1 MQTSHRFITI
11 IFASLITVLV
21 IFGMSVFYKV
31 EIHNPEIIE
40 IPKGSNTNS
49 ISNLLHQNKLI
60 LNPSLFKLYSR
71 LTASDESY
79 KAGEYLFKSPES
91 IHTLIHKITDGN
103 FFYRKLT
110 ILPGLSINEILK
122 LGSSPGLINDLG
134 NSLEIAHQSKSISLQ
149 EGIFFPDTYF
159 YLKDETFSSILIRSH
174 EYWKTASASLW
185 QERQDNL
192 PFTKLE
198 EAVTL
203 ASIIEKE
210 GLEKRMIAGV
220 FINRLRKG
228 MKLQSDPTVIYAL
241 GDNFDGDIKRKDLRI
256 DSPYNTYRYKG
267 LPPTPIS
274 TVSEESLRAAL
285 NPSTNDYLY
294 FVSMGN
300 GFHKFSKTLSEHN
313 KAILE
318 YQINAR

>member
-31 EIHNPEIIE
+31 EINNPEIIE

-49 ISNLLHQNKLI
+49 ISNLLYQNKLI

-79 KAGEYLFKSPES
+79 KAGEYLFQSSES
-91 IHTLIHKITDGN
+91 IHTLIHKISDGN

-110 ILPGLSINEILK
+110 ILPGLSLNEILK
-122 LGSSPGLINDLG
+122 LGSSPGLINDID
-134 NSLEIAHQSKSISLQ
+134 NSLEIPHQNKSISLQ

-174 EYWKTASASLW
+174 ESWKTASASLW

-274 TVSEESLRAAL
+274 IVSEESLSAAL
-285 NPSTNDYLY
+285 NPSANDYLY

-313 KAILE
+313 KAVLE

>member
-1 MQTSHRFITI
+1 MQTPHSLIAV
-11 IFASLITVLV
+11 IFAFLVTVSV
-21 IFGMSVFYKV
+21 IFAMGFFYKV
-31 EIHNPEIIE
+31 EIYNPEIIE

-49 ISNLLHQNKLI
+49 ISDLLYQNKLI
-60 LNPSLFKLYSR
+60 LNPLLFKLYSR
-71 LTASDESY
+71 LSASDESY
-79 KAGEYLFKSPES
+79 KAGEYLFHSRES
-91 IHTLIHKITDGN
+91 IHTSIQKISNGN

-110 ILPGLSINEILK
+110 ILPGLSLNEILK
-122 LGSSPGLINDLG
+122 LGSSYGLINDID
-134 NSLEIAHQSKSISLQ
+134 NSLEIVHQNKSISLQ
-149 EGIFFPDTYF
+149 EGIFFPDTYY

-174 EYWKTASASLW
+174 ESWKTTSESLW

-241 GDNFDGDIKRKDLRI
+241 GNNFDGDIKRKDLRI

-274 TVSEESLRAAL
+274 IVSKESLSAAL
-285 NPSTNDYLY
+285 NPLTNDYLY

-300 GFHKFSKTLSEHN
+300 GYHKFSKTLSEHN
-313 KAILE
+313 KAVLE